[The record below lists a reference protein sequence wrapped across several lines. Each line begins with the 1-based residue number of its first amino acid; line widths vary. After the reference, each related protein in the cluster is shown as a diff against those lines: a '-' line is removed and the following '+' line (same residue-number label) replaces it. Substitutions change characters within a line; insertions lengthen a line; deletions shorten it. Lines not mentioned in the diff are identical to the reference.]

1 MKTKKK
7 LECSTLHPP
16 AIQTGMRTCEQNY
29 VHPGVLQERLFQ
41 RFLCGVVSIL
51 HLHPKKGTA
60 ADTGSYCML
69 RNFLSSS
76 NHCFFSANK
85 VSTSTGGIGRHYFVG
100 IVSCPILCQ
109 CFFGPVPAG
118 PPVFWAFT
126 LPPGEKGSSALETLC
141 VGLAVS
147 SLRCSG
153 CFNNYWGHLDK
164 L

>member
-1 MKTKKK
+1 MQ
-7 LECSTLHPP
+7 HPP
-16 AIQTGMRTCEQNY
+16 SSNY
-29 VHPGVLQERLFQ
+29 SDWHAYVWAKLCASRSPSGKTFSKVPL
-41 RFLCGVVSIL
+41 LCGVNSSSTS
-51 HLHPKKGTA
+51 KKGTA

-69 RNFLSSS
+69 WNFLSSS
-76 NHCFFSANK
+76 NHCFFFSANK
-85 VSTSTGGIGRHYFVG
+85 VSTSTGGKGRHYFVG
-100 IVSCPILCQ
+100 IVSCPILYQ
-109 CFFGPVPAG
+109 CFFAPIPAG

-153 CFNNYWGHLDK
+153 CFNNNWRHLDK